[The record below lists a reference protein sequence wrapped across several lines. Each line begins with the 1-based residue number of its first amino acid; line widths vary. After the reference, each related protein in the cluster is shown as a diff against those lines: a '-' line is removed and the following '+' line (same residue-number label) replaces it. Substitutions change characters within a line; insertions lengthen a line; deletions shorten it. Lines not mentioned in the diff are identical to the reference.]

1 MMTTNNQLMSMKIE
15 FRDYEDHETTLIAQR
30 REEQEDISTFNCVIE
45 IYGTMYRDWE
55 VAIPFIG
62 AHHSIGGK

>member
-45 IYGTMYRDWE
+45 IYGTMYRD
-55 VAIPFIG
+55 
-62 AHHSIGGK
+62 